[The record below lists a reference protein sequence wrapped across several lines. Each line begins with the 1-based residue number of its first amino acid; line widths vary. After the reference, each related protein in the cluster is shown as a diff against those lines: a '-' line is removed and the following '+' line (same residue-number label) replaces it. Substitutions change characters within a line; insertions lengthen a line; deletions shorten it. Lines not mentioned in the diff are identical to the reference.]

1 MNRLRHAFTLIELL
15 VVIAIIAVLIGLLV
29 PAVQKVRSAAARA
42 QCLNNLKQIGLACHN
57 FHDARGAFP
66 SLGQYGTAPSV
77 SWSAHARILPYLE
90 QENLQRLI
98 DWNQPYS
105 SQPVV
110 TATRVATFICPSD
123 INDKSRLDG
132 AITHYPTSYGF
143 NAGTWAVWSPTTG
156 QTGNGAFTIQR
167 GTRMAD
173 FLDGTSTTLAA
184 TDVKAFQ
191 PYLRDANNPAASGA
205 AEPAGVAAMVAFGG
219 SFKAES
225 GHTEWVDGRVHQTG
239 MTALWKPNTRC
250 DFVSGTT
257 TFDTDFNS
265 SREGATSN
273 PTYAGITARSFHSG
287 GVNVLF
293 VDGSTRFINDSI
305 DLSAWRGLATRAG
318 GEVANAP

>member
-1 MNRLRHAFTLIELL
+1 
-15 VVIAIIAVLIGLLV
+15 
-29 PAVQKVRSAAARA
+29 
-42 QCLNNLKQIGLACHN
+42 
-57 FHDARGAFP
+57 
-66 SLGQYGTAPSV
+66 
-77 SWSAHARILPYLE
+77 
-90 QENLQRLI
+90 
-98 DWNQPYS
+98 
-105 SQPVV
+105 
-110 TATRVATFICPSD
+110 
-123 INDKSRLDG
+123 
-132 AITHYPTSYGF
+132 
-143 NAGTWAVWSPTTG
+143 
-156 QTGNGAFTIQR
+156 
-167 GTRMAD
+167 
-173 FLDGTSTTLAA
+173 
-184 TDVKAFQ
+184 
-191 PYLRDANNPAASGA
+191 
-205 AEPAGVAAMVAFGG
+205 MVAFGG

-273 PTYAGITARSFHSG
+273 PTYAGITARSYHSG

>member
-98 DWNQPYS
+98 DWTQPYS

-110 TATRVATFICPSD
+110 TSTRVATFICPSD

-273 PTYAGITARSFHSG
+273 PTYAGITARSYHSG